1 MIFVSLEQQCI
12 CLRKSSFHLVTLVGE
27 HIWLLKLLH
36 KIVHL
41 SAVILLSYF

>member
-12 CLRKSSFHLVTLVGE
+12 CLRKSSFHLVAIVPN
-27 HIWLLKLLH
+27 HIRLLKLLH
-36 KIVHL
+36 KIMHL